1 MKLENG
7 YKKVY
12 TVNEDGVRTLH
23 ATKDVLNP
31 AADEVIVDKAK
42 AQTLKTANFYQD
54 GDKIRYVL
62 GANRAIDRKVDPELT
77 EVRTLFVPTCAHDW
91 TISTATFDYTD
102 YTADFTLVCAKCGDQ
117 YIRSD
122 VPSTLIQETNKYHA
136 EFTHDG
142 KEFSADFDA
151 QPAESTP
158 KTSVAEPAGN

>member
-31 AADEVIVDKAK
+31 AADEVIINKAK

-91 TISTATFDYTD
+91 RITTKSMNPTTFK
-102 YTADFTLVCAKCGDQ
+102 AEFTLVCAKCHEEGHVT
-117 YIRSD
+117 D
-122 VPSTLIQETNKYHA
+122 VQCTLNQETGKYDAAFTYDKVQFTA
-136 EFTHDG
+136 EFDAPNTEAQSDAGTDG
-142 KEFSADFDA
+142 ND
-151 QPAESTP
+151 
-158 KTSVAEPAGN
+158 

>member
-31 AADEVIVDKAK
+31 AADKVIVDKVK

-62 GANRAIDRKVDPELT
+62 GANRAIDREVNPELV
-77 EVRTLFVPTCAHDW
+77 EVRELFVPTCAHDW
-91 TISTATFDYTD
+91 TISTKSMNSTTFK
-102 YTADFTLVCAKCGDQ
+102 AEFTLVCRICSEQAHVTDIQCK
-117 YIRSD
+117 
-122 VPSTLIQETNKYHA
+122 PNQETGKYDATFTYDKVQFTA
-136 EFTHDG
+136 EF
-142 KEFSADFDA
+142 DA
-151 QPAESTP
+151 
-158 KTSVAEPAGN
+158 